1 MTRDYKVEEIIINH
15 KRNDYGF
22 FVTVGMVNDYVLT
35 VRSDYR
41 PTKSQAAAM
50 LIDKMR
56 RQDESFRREMV
67 QLVKG

>member
-1 MTRDYKVEEIIINH
+1 MTKDYRVEEIVINR

-22 FVTVGMVNDYVLT
+22 FVTVGMVDGYVLT

-50 LIDKMR
+50 LVDTMKR
-56 RQDESFRREMV
+56 RDESFRREMV

>member
-1 MTRDYKVEEIIINH
+1 
-15 KRNDYGF
+15 
-22 FVTVGMVNDYVLT
+22 MVNGYVLT
-35 VRSDYR
+35 VRSDYC

-50 LIDKMR
+50 LVDTMK